1 MKNKIRI
8 YESEIKRAVRR
19 KLMENYID
27 SMQEEEQM
35 TVYKQDEFNRGFD
48 QLKSG
53 KYGVEDRDGKIRSV
67 TVNEEDESEEDEN
80 DVTKGGYKQKN
91 KPLKR
96 FKRNF

>member
-27 SMQEEEQM
+27 SMQEEKQM
-35 TVYKQDEFNRGFD
+35 TVYGQDEFNRGFD
-48 QLKSG
+48 QLKPG
-53 KYGVEDRDGKIRSV
+53 EYGVENNGKIRSV
-67 TVNEEDESEEDEN
+67 TVNEEDESEEDEI

-91 KPLKR
+91 KSLKR